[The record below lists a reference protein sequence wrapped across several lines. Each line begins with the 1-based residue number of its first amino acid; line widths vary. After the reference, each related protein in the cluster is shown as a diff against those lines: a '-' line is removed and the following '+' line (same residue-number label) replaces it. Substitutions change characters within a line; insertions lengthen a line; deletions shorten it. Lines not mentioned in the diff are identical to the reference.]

1 MDTRRLRLQEWAAG
15 AFGVVLLGSTFLH
28 WYGSGRTKRDAWQ
41 SFGALDVMLAFAGL
55 MAIALAVV
63 TVAHRT
69 QAVPVAIG
77 SLLVLIGLAATVW
90 VAIRTASP
98 PGGLDRE
105 AGVWI
110 GLAACLGITLS
121 ALASV
126 RDERFPRAVRAAAGD
141 EPPVR
146 PAPSGEGTGEAGS

>member
-1 MDTRRLRLQEWAAG
+1 MDTRRLRLREWAAG

-28 WYGSGRTKRDAWQ
+28 WYGAGRTKRDAWE

-63 TVAHRT
+63 SVAHRT

-77 SLLVLIGLAATVW
+77 SLLVLVGLVATVW

-98 PGGLDRE
+98 PGGLDRK
-105 AGVWI
+105 AGVWV

-121 ALASV
+121 ALASI
-126 RDERFPRAVRAAAGD
+126 RDERFPRAVRDAAGV
-141 EPPVR
+141 EAPVH
-146 PAPSGEGTGEAGS
+146 PAPPRESTGEPGS